1 MGLLA
6 LGTPLEWAEAEK
18 YADHVR
24 KHGITQFLHIWD
36 KLKGRVGDGLL
47 WGDEIE
53 YMVVSFDEAGKNARL
68 SLRQSEIL
76 KELAVEEAEAITA
89 MPGAAHQIP
98 KFHPEYGRYMLE
110 STPGAPYGATLKDLL
125 TVEPNMRLRRKIAR
139 GKMHPHEVPVTLTS
153 FPRLGVKGVFLDPHH
168 EPNGEAS
175 QSLFLPDEIIN
186 PHVRFPTLAANIRRR
201 RGSKVCMNMP
211 LFFDTNTPKPFIDP
225 TIPWDRN
232 LFPGDSEAK
241 NGAALPDHIYMDAMG
256 FGMGCSCLQITFQA
270 SNVDEARRV
279 YDSLIPVG
287 PIMLALTAAAP
298 VFRGY
303 LADVDCRWDVI
314 AGSVDDRTPEERG
327 LKPLEHN
334 RFRIPKSRYD
344 SVDCYL
350 STDPA
355 NRPEYNDNDMP
366 LDQDIKNRL
375 LDHGI
380 DELLADHIAHLFIR
394 DPLVIFS
401 ETVDQDDEVSSDH
414 FENLQSTNWQTMRF
428 KPPPPGSNIGWRVEF
443 RSMEVQLTDFENA
456 AYSVFIVLLTRAIL
470 SFGLDFYIPISKVDE
485 NMKRAHVRNAARE
498 GKFFFKKNVF
508 QRRRE
513 ASSFNLHGSMS
524 RHLNGDSSSHSRSRT
539 SSMRSGDQ
547 RSFSPASSNPSAA
560 TSRCASP
567 EGLPAIEDE
576 YEEMTM
582 DEIINGKSGESGS
595 SFPGLL
601 GLVYSYLN
609 SLNVDVTT
617 RYELEKY
624 FQLIKARA
632 NGSLQTTA
640 SWIRDFVRSHPAYK
654 QDSVVSQ
661 EINFDLIHAID
672 EIERGVRREDKL
684 LPKDYVGSDSV
695 NIDLSTCGI
704 LNNSSST
711 GNTAKTTTNGN

>member
-6 LGTPLEWAEAEK
+6 LGTPLAWQDAEK
-18 YADHVR
+18 FADHVR
-24 KHGITQFLHIWD
+24 EHGITQFLHIWD

-53 YMVVSFDEAGKNARL
+53 YMVVSFDEEARNARL

-76 KELAVEEAEAITA
+76 KELAVEEAEAIATI
-89 MPGAAHQIP
+89 PGAATQIP

-110 STPGAPYGATLKDLL
+110 STPGAPYGATLKDVLQ
-125 TVEPNMRLRRKIAR
+125 VETNMRLRRKIAR
-139 GKMHPHEVPVTLTS
+139 GKMHPNEVPVTLTS

-168 EPNGEAS
+168 EPDGEAS
-175 QSLFLPDEIIN
+175 QSLFLPDQIIN

-201 RGSKVCMNMP
+201 RGSKVAINMP
-211 LFFDTNTPKPFIDP
+211 IFFDKNTPKPFIDP
-225 TIPWDRN
+225 SIPWDRN
-232 LFPGDSEAK
+232 IFPGDAEART
-241 NGAALPDHIYMDAMG
+241 GAALPDHIYMDAMG

-279 YDSLIPVG
+279 YDSLVPVG

-303 LADVDCRWDVI
+303 LSDVDCRWNVI
-314 AGSVDDRTPEERG
+314 AGSVDDRTDEERG
-327 LKPLEHN
+327 LKPLKTK
-334 RFRIPKSRYD
+334 RYLLPKSRYD

-350 STDPA
+350 SRDPA
-355 NRPEYNDNDMP
+355 NRPEYNDNNMP
-366 LDQDIKNRL
+366 LDEDIKNRL

-380 DELLADHIAHLFIR
+380 DELLANHIAHLFIR

-401 ETVDQDDEVSSDH
+401 ETVDQDDEVSADH

-456 AYSVFIVLLTRAIL
+456 AYSIFIVLLTRAIL

-508 QRRRE
+508 QKKRNPFYE
-513 ASSFNLHGSMS
+513 A
-524 RHLNGDSSSHSRSRT
+524 
-539 SSMRSGDQ
+539 
-547 RSFSPASSNPSAA
+547 PVY
-560 TSRCASP
+560 RCASP
-567 EGLPAIEDE
+567 GGLPRIEDE
-576 YEEMTM
+576 YEEMTIN
-582 DEIINGKSGESGS
+582 EIINGKSGNQADA

-609 SLNVDVTT
+609 SLNVDIST
-617 RYELEKY
+617 RCALQKY
-624 FQLIKARA
+624 FDLIKQRA
-632 NGSLQTTA
+632 NGTLKTTA
-640 SWIRDFVRSHPAYK
+640 TWIREFVQNHPEYRH
-654 QDSVVSQ
+654 DSVVSQ
-661 EINFDLIHAID
+661 GINFDLIHAID
-672 EIERGVRREDKL
+672 EIERGVRSEESL
-684 LPKDYVGSDSV
+684 LGKDYVGSDNV
-695 NIDLSTCGI
+695 EVDLSVCGLMNVVI
-704 LNNSSST
+704 
-711 GNTAKTTTNGN
+711 K

>member
-24 KHGITQFLHIWD
+24 EHGITQFLHIWD

-53 YMVVSFDEAGKNARL
+53 YMVVSFDEENKNARL

-76 KELAVEEAEAITA
+76 TQLAKEEMEAIGA
-89 MPGAAHQIP
+89 MPGAASQIP

-125 TVEPNMRLRRKIAR
+125 TVETNMRLRRKIAR

-175 QSLFLPDEIIN
+175 QSLFLPDQIIN

-201 RGSKVCMNMP
+201 RGSKVAMNMP
-211 LFFDTNTPKPFIDP
+211 IFFDTNTPRPFIDP
-225 TIPWDRN
+225 SIPWDRN
-232 LFPGDSEAK
+232 LFPGDKEAK
-241 NGAALPDHIYMDAMG
+241 EGAALPDHIYMDAMG

-279 YDSLIPVG
+279 YDTLIPVG

-303 LADVDCRWDVI
+303 LADVDCRWNVI

-327 LKPLEHN
+327 LQPLKHN
-334 RFRIPKSRYD
+334 RWRIPKSRYD

-350 STDPA
+350 STHPS
-355 NRPEYNDNDMP
+355 NRPEYNDNDLP
-366 LDQDIKNRL
+366 LDEDIKKRL
-375 LDHGI
+375 IDHGI
-380 DELLADHIAHLFIR
+380 DELLANHIAHLFIR

-401 ETVDQDDEVSSDH
+401 ETVDQDDEMSADH

-443 RSMEVQLTDFENA
+443 RSMEVQATDFENA

-498 GKFFFKKNVF
+498 GKFYFKKNVF
-508 QRRRE
+508 QRRGVP
-513 ASSFNLHGSMS
+513 FT
-524 RHLNGDSSSHSRSRT
+524 NGQSGTNGARSHSRSA
-539 SSMRSGDQ
+539 SVVSMERSLSPTGSASGS
-547 RSFSPASSNPSAA
+547 RS

-567 EGLPAIEDE
+567 EGLPNIDDE
-576 YEEMTM
+576 YEEMTI
-582 DEIINGKSGESGS
+582 DEIINGKSGKDDST
-595 SFPGLL
+595 FPGLL

-609 SLNVDVTT
+609 SLNVDVST
-617 RYELEKY
+617 RCELAKY
-624 FQLIKARA
+624 FDLIKNRA
-632 NGSLQTTA
+632 NGNLKTTA
-640 SWIRDFVRSHPAYK
+640 TWIREFVQTHPEYK

-661 EINFDLIHAID
+661 EINYDLVKAID
-672 EIERGVRREDKL
+672 EIERGVRRADDL
-684 LPKDYVGSDSV
+684 LGADYVGSESLR
-695 NIDLSTCGI
+695 IDLTVSGMMNVKRTD
-704 LNNSSST
+704 
-711 GNTAKTTTNGN
+711 